1 MSFIANGNDVCKK
14 EWQIVEIS
22 PTKKYFC
29 KKSKS
34 LKTKKEH
41 KQNIN
46 PDQPEGIK
54 TQQAEAVFNQISGQR
69 NKNYPGLIS
78 LLQGFQKC
86 IA

>member
-1 MSFIANGNDVCKK
+1 MSFVANGNDVSKR

-34 LKTKKEH
+34 LKTKKEP

-46 PDQPEGIK
+46 PDKPEGIK
-54 TQQAEAVFNQISGQR
+54 SIAKLFSELELPRTVN
-69 NKNYPGLIS
+69 PGM
-78 LLQGFQKC
+78 
-86 IA
+86 